1 MAILSDLI
9 SKANI
14 YISASQK
21 SHLGLA
27 AVKGVA
33 RWITRIL
40 GIFGLDASLL
50 GPDGGDR
57 IGWGS
62 GLPSDRLDEASL
74 LTVRDVTSRYLQ
86 PFSTFRDRMRK
97 LAAFHKDLPVAEE
110 VLQVCDSTRENL
122 RIVDVYF
129 EDQFPSHRSYV
140 RFVPKDGAKV
150 FSDSQ
155 ATALRFVRPFSVFRD
170 KMRQIAI
177 KNPKTQLTKEILLEC
192 DSVRDND
199 LTNLGIYLDDREAG
213 QPALIKFVPKEQ
225 LIADRKERLA
235 KAAEVAQK
243 KEEARLERERL
254 EREKAEKG
262 RLSHLEMFRTGEYKE
277 WDEEGIPIRDA
288 SGEEI
293 TKSRGKKLRKD
304 WERQKKLHEEWLK
317 KESGTE

>member
-225 LIADRKERLA
+225 LIAD
-235 KAAEVAQK
+235 
-243 KEEARLERERL
+243 
-254 EREKAEKG
+254 
-262 RLSHLEMFRTGEYKE
+262 
-277 WDEEGIPIRDA
+277 
-288 SGEEI
+288 
-293 TKSRGKKLRKD
+293 
-304 WERQKKLHEEWLK
+304 
-317 KESGTE
+317 